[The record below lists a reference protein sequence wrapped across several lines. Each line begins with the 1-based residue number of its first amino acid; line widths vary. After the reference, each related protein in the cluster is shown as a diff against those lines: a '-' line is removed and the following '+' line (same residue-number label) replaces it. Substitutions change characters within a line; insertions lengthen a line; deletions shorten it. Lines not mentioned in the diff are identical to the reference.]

1 MLLKRVLGGC
11 VRALPGFKDI
21 GLLLFGLS
29 IGGLLCLP
37 AYNVAHAARILND
50 ALTTRP
56 FRHHVWQDLLT
67 RYATT
72 QGEIDFISLRL
83 HPGRLTQYLAQLE
96 LISPEN
102 HPDYFP
108 RPGDALAYWL
118 NAHNALALR
127 IALNYYPASP
137 EAAVQAAAFPS
148 GYRLG
153 GRVYSLRFLRE
164 RLLTRYYAFY
174 PQTLFALTNYTYS
187 APPVFPQAYDGALLS
202 SQLEAAA
209 RLALRDADVIRFTR
223 VAPRCPAVEM
233 SAYWKDYENFWM
245 GGWIHWS
252 PRLKCFAP
260 RELYT
265 DWDRPCA
272 HVVRYRP
279 PDHRLRQV
287 KPV

>member
-1 MLLKRVLGGC
+1 LSVWLLGGFC
-11 VRALPGFKDI
+11 LFFLGRWVAVGLYSAISCPVRA
-21 GLLLFGLS
+21 
-29 IGGLLCLP
+29 
-37 AYNVAHAARILND
+37 AQVLND

-56 FRHHVWQDLLT
+56 FRHDVWHTLLT
-67 RYATT
+67 RYTT
-72 QGEIDFISLRL
+72 AQGEVDFVSLRL

-127 IALNYYPASP
+127 IALNHYPIVSD
-137 EAAVQAAAFPS
+137 AAIRDADFPS
-148 GYRLG
+148 EYRLG
-153 GRVYSLRFLRE
+153 GRRYSLRALRE

-174 PQTLFALTNYTYS
+174 PQMLFAFTNYTRS
-187 APPVFPQAYDGALLS
+187 APPVFPQAYDGGSLPG
-202 SQLEAAA
+202 QLGAAA
-209 RLALRDADVIRFTR
+209 RLALRDAGVIRFTR
-223 VAPRCPAVEM
+223 VAPRCPAIEM
-233 SAYWKDYENFWM
+233 SAYWKDYESFWM
-245 GGWIHWS
+245 GGWTHWS

-260 RELYT
+260 RELYA
-265 DWDRPCA
+265 DWERPCA

-279 PDHRLRQV
+279 PDHRLRQT